1 MRVNYS
7 HGGFSP
13 PVIITSFISNED
25 ICRLHRFGD
34 CFVMP
39 SYGEAWCIPAFD
51 AMGFGNT
58 PICTN
63 IGGMA
68 DFIGHAGF
76 LVEGVMEPV
85 CDMLDTFPALFTG
98 NEDWCSVSIQGLR
111 ECMRHAYESQEDL
124 GNMKEAG
131 LKRVYEYSHEN
142 IGNLIKGLLND
153 VS

>member
-1 MRVNYS
+1 
-7 HGGFSP
+7 
-13 PVIITSFISNED
+13 
-25 ICRLHRFGD
+25 
-34 CFVMP
+34 
-39 SYGEAWCIPAFD
+39 
-51 AMGFGNT
+51 
-58 PICTN
+58 
-63 IGGMA
+63 MA
-68 DFIGHAGF
+68 DFIGDAGF